1 MKKIN
6 RIISDFIIL
15 TLSVLILSGCAQST
29 TQPGGEDINA
39 SSSENIDADK
49 YTSKYFRKNYRHY
62 DIIHDDNLKKLLA
75 TPLYQNLVDIWNKGE
90 FKDKTEYTVE
100 RHFCPPTGAVLP
112 ENIDNTV
119 IVYVLS
125 PDGNDLVVYTEL
137 DFQDL
142 GKWITSSAVYFN
154 DSGITIDHTIFYP
167 KATDKPLEKELTD
180 EFEAIKRM

>member
-1 MKKIN
+1 MKKVH
-6 RIISDFIIL
+6 RIISNFIIL
-15 TLSVLILSGCAQST
+15 TLSVLILSGCVQST
-29 TQPGGEDINA
+29 LQPGSEDINA
-39 SSSENIDADK
+39 SSSEDINAEK
-49 YTSKYFRKNYRHY
+49 YTSEYFRENYGRY
-62 DIIHDDNLKKLLA
+62 DIIHDDNLKKLLT
-75 TPLYQNLVDIWNKGE
+75 TPLYQNLVDIWDKGE
-90 FKDKTEYTVE
+90 FKDKAEYTVE

-119 IVYVLS
+119 IVYVVS

-154 DSGITIDHTIFYP
+154 AGSITIDHTIFYP

-180 EFEAIKRM
+180 KIEAIKRM